1 MSRLETKLTYY
12 PIFNNFLIQ
21 NMYVYVCV
29 RVCVYMFN
37 RLQIFIE
44 IHIFMKYKQWFVS
57 SSK

>member
-1 MSRLETKLTYY
+1 MSRLEIKLTYY

-44 IHIFMKYKQWFVS
+44 IHIFMKYKQ
-57 SSK
+57 